1 MRPIRKSSPA
11 VNEVEL
17 AYTRKRKAPAR
28 AKRSYGA
35 QAQRTYDR
43 SVQAQTAAAV
53 NKSYEPSL
61 GRSLLTEG
69 GSMVGGLFGMPGLG
83 KAAGSALSN
92 IFGLGSYEIKHNIF
106 MEGRLPQMMNVPSGG
121 GTVIRFQEYLGD
133 IITSATPGA
142 FDMHSWIINAANR
155 DSFPFMAQIAANY
168 EQYQIEGLVYE
179 FRSTSADALNSTN
192 TALGSVLLAT
202 QYDVADALFQS
213 KAEMLNYEYSN
224 SVKPSENCMHMIEC
238 APSQSVLPILYTL
251 DGSAPSGTDQ
261 RLYHLG
267 RFNVATIGF
276 QAASVRIGEIHCT
289 YQIRLLKPKIY
300 SALGLDNDL
309 WRLQNTSYTNLLP
322 LGPAPTASQL
332 VDNFGVIND
341 STTITIPG
349 SSLVKYYRL
358 EVYWKGSTTVST
370 LPTINFNN
378 ATSLQV
384 RSTTN
389 GTSTQECFYMIA
401 FRTNGNDLP
410 VNIIFGLVGVLP
422 ASGTEIIA
430 RIIEVPSPA

>member
-1 MRPIRKSSPA
+1 MSENIQRRPRAARVVRSPA
-11 VNEVEL
+11 KITGKGSYNVDRT
-17 AYTRKRKAPAR
+17 YKRTKAVRRA
-28 AKRSYGA
+28 AKREP
-35 QAQRTYDR
+35 D
-43 SVQAQTAAAV
+43 
-53 NKSYEPSL
+53 YEPSF

-69 GSMVGGLFGMPGLG
+69 GSMLGGIFGMPGLG
-83 KAAGSALSN
+83 KSAGSALSN
-92 IFGLGSYEIKHNIF
+92 IFGLGSYEVKENVF
-106 MEGRLPQMMNVPSGG
+106 MEGRLPQMMNIPSGG

-238 APSQSVLPILYTL
+238 APNQSVLPILYTL

-276 QAASVRIGEIHCT
+276 QAANVRIGEIHCT

-322 LGPAPTASQL
+322 LGPAPTASQ
-332 VDNFGVIND
+332 VIDNFGVIND

-378 ATSLQV
+378 ATALQT

-401 FRTNGNDLP
+401 FRTNGNDIP

-422 ASGTEIIA
+422 ASGSEIIA
-430 RIIEVPSPA
+430 RIIEVPNAA